1 MTKSVH
7 TNDITYKFACQ
18 VQKCLD
24 KMTVKYQALKTLAG
38 ILASYFKY
46 ILQLYNIIDEVSPAV
61 LSELHQQLSKMRD
74 CKGEHCTH
82 YHGKKYPEHTTSL
95 ILTLPTSQ
103 TSHSRE
109 PVNITKESLPV
120 IRSPTLPSRVKTS
133 SKRSIGPLTSES
145 PYRSE
150 LVLNTSNPANHTSVM
165 TESVGSLS
173 FTTSVPTEATLEQST
188 IQSTLASK
196 WRKVLTSVENRAR
209 EVETFVGKRTQTFSA
224 EESLP
229 LPTQNT
235 NTTVVSLNKISR
247 SQKNVSSH
255 SGDSKKSNGEQIIE
269 EKALQHT
276 VAAVASSAKVPTT
289 AIGKSSESDTSFLE
303 TSVSSILPTS
313 ASTTLASKEYTS
325 GINLAVKPTREKSPK
340 RRKNGQR
347 VDRKREKET
356 SRKSN
361 KKSAKESLSLPKE
374 NTKKFEVSWT
384 LIQIIPGLALSNSV
398 G

>member
-1 MTKSVH
+1 MRVPKQSLYSILYKYDKTDWKTGTAEQSVH

-38 ILASYFKY
+38 ILASYFRF

-95 ILTLPTSQ
+95 TLPTSQ

-120 IRSPTLPSRVKTS
+120 IRSPTLPSHVKTS

-150 LVLNTSNPANHTSVM
+150 IVLNTSNPANHTSVM

-229 LPTQNT
+229 LPTQNS

-247 SQKNVSSH
+247 SQINVSSH

-276 VAAVASSAKVPTT
+276 VAAVAVFKTQ
-289 AIGKSSESDTSFLE
+289 
-303 TSVSSILPTS
+303 
-313 ASTTLASKEYTS
+313 
-325 GINLAVKPTREKSPK
+325 
-340 RRKNGQR
+340 QR
-347 VDRKREKET
+347 
-356 SRKSN
+356 
-361 KKSAKESLSLPKE
+361 
-374 NTKKFEVSWT
+374 
-384 LIQIIPGLALSNSV
+384 
-398 G
+398 